1 MAGALPPSSI
11 EVRSTLSAATFSS
24 AIPTGVGPVID
35 TVKHGDAGTRGQENG
50 TIFDGMTSTNP
61 GSGSRP
67 KPAYHGPIALPPKTG
82 EEQIRDEHGT
92 PRGKLLDFWRWA
104 YSQTLDNALR
114 GVLAEYLVGLALG
127 GPDREA
133 RVEWD
138 PFDLTTPDGIK
149 VEVKSSAYLQ
159 SWAQERKSTLSF
171 SIPET
176 SAWDYET
183 GRFAAARQRQADV
196 FVFCVF
202 TTVDPKTADPLNMAQ
217 WDFYVAPTSRVN
229 EALGNQKSVTLSSLK
244 QRVAPEKVAFT
255 GLSDAVRQAG

>member
-1 MAGALPPSSI
+1 M
-11 EVRSTLSAATFSS
+11 STIGSESESQTAA
-24 AIPTGVGPVID
+24 AC
-35 TVKHGDAGTRGQENG
+35 
-50 TIFDGMTSTNP
+50 
-61 GSGSRP
+61 
-67 KPAYHGPIALPPKTG
+67 HGPIALPPKTG

-92 PRGKLLDFWRWA
+92 SRGNLLDSWRWA

-127 GPDREA
+127 GPDRDA

-138 PFDLTTPDGIK
+138 PFDLTTPEGIK

-159 SWAQERKSTLSF
+159 SWAQEKKSTLSF

-183 GRFAAARQRQADV
+183 GRFAVSRQRQADV
-196 FVFCVF
+196 YVFCVF
-202 TTVDPKTADPLNMAQ
+202 TTVDPNAADPLDKAQ

-229 EALGNQKSVTLSSLK
+229 EALGNQKTVTLSSLK
-244 QRVAPEKVAFT
+244 QRVAPQKVTFT
-255 GLSDAVRQAG
+255 GLADAVRQAG